1 MEGTRDMVISSGQ
14 SPSALSLPEEPQAAR
29 VRVVAATAAGMAKDL
44 RMSVV
49 PFGIMAGT
57 ARYRGRGCACWG
69 PAQDVVVE
77 IGEGGASVRRL
88 AVGFAHA
95 HEGSVRAMAFGG
107 REVVDPDV
115 ADGKGRP
122 LGKEPRDDSLQ
133 AGGFADVAVDEGDG
147 VGDAERVQGPV
158 DADLRRV
165 GGEHAIGVLGEVGEE
180 FW

>member
-1 MEGTRDMVISSGQ
+1 MEGTSDMVISSGQ

-57 ARYRGRGCACWG
+57 EWHRSRGCACRG

-77 IGEGGASVRRL
+77 IGEGGAPVGGL
-88 AVGFAHA
+88 AVGLADA
-95 HEGSVRAMAFGG
+95 DEGGVRAMTLG
-107 REVVDPDV
+107 ESKIVEPDV
-115 ADGKGRP
+115 ADGKGRT
-122 LGKEPRDDSLQ
+122 LGKESRDDSVQ
-133 AGGFADVAVDEGDG
+133 AGGFTDVAVDEGDG

-158 DADLRRV
+158 DADLRCV
-165 GGEHAIGVLGEVGEE
+165 GGEHAVGVLGAVCEE
-180 FW
+180 E